1 MFSRSLKEMR
11 KDTDEQPNEEWHGAG
26 SGSVPSTGGSVPT
39 GVDVVV
45 DLEALRTQHYWDFH
59 RGTIDY

>member
-1 MFSRSLKEMR
+1 MFTRSLKEMR
-11 KDTDEQPNEEWHGAG
+11 KDTDEQLNEELHRAG

-45 DLEALRTQHYWDFH
+45 DLEAL
-59 RGTIDY
+59 